1 MILLTDGRRTSL
13 AVMLSAEYEKE
24 RTVCLKTLML
34 HKLEMSSAV
43 DTGFSTFSDVGDA
56 YPD

>member
-1 MILLTDGRRTSL
+1 MWGSLVILLTDGRRTSL

-43 DTGFSTFSDVGDA
+43 DTGL
-56 YPD
+56 